1 LPPKNLVVN
10 VAVTLGSRRVSNRV
24 PVVKLAGCVSGSR
37 ASLRPLSATLLGH
50 LVICM
55 PRYLERKVAAL
66 GCSWWWLISP
76 LGEGGR
82 RLERSYPF
90 ARFEP
95 RWMGLRLEPSHVLL
109 ARK

>member
-1 LPPKNLVVN
+1 M
-10 VAVTLGSRRVSNRV
+10 SR
-24 PVVKLAGCVSGSR
+24 
-37 ASLRPLSATLLGH
+37 
-50 LVICM
+50 
-55 PRYLERKVAAL
+55 AAL

-82 RLERSYPF
+82 RLEHAYPF
-90 ARFEP
+90 ARFVH

>member
-1 LPPKNLVVN
+1 
-10 VAVTLGSRRVSNRV
+10 
-24 PVVKLAGCVSGSR
+24 
-37 ASLRPLSATLLGH
+37 
-50 LVICM
+50 M

-66 GCSWWWLISP
+66 GCSWWWLISK

-82 RLERSYPF
+82 RLERAYPF
-90 ARFEP
+90 ARFEH